1 MSPCSD
7 CAHYNPHYRRCGM
20 DSLDRK
26 PDDRDCWW
34 YDKKGTVKNDSER
47 DLERDPKDG
56 AGD

>member
-26 PDDRDCWW
+26 PDDHDCWW

-56 AGD
+56 A